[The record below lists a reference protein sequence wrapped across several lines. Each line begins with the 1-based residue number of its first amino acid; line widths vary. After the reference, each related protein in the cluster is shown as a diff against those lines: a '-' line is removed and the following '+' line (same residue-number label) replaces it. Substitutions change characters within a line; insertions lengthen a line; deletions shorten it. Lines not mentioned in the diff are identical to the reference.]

1 MISIFF
7 LVCWLSLA
15 LSVLAAQPCY
25 NLDGSQAK
33 ADVPCRQGETSNC
46 CNTNDVCMSN
56 GLCYLQ
62 GKRGLGLSRGS
73 CTDRSWG
80 AKCYSPCS
88 NDNRNTGIPIINVG
102 FNGNKSEYCCGAV
115 TWNNGK
121 AGCLHGGDPFKLPFG
136 RAIAGVAALAE
147 DNGNGNG
154 STGNNDTVE
163 PQPGS
168 SNHDVAIGV
177 GVGVPL
183 GVLALTAF
191 GWALWERRARQSLAH
206 NMPIQNY
213 APINDPGVSYHQSGP
228 LAELPNTG
236 LPAQELMDT
245 GRQAKP
251 DLQHR

>member
-1 MISIFF
+1 MVSVSA
-7 LVCWLSLA
+7 LLCWVSLT
-15 LSVLAAQPCY
+15 LSVLATQPCY
-25 NLDGSQAK
+25 NLDGTQAK
-33 ADVPCRQGETSNC
+33 ADVPCPDGETSNC

-102 FNGNKSEYCCGAV
+102 FNGNNSEYCCGAV
-115 TWNNGK
+115 TWDGK
-121 AGCLHGGDPFKLPFG
+121 AGCLHGGDSFQLPFG

-147 DNGNGNG
+147 HGNSANG
-154 STGNNDTVE
+154 SSWNSRTKE
-163 PQPGS
+163 PEPAS

-183 GVLALTAF
+183 GVLALTAVA
-191 GWALWERRARQSLAH
+191 WALWERRARQSLAR
-206 NMPIQNY
+206 NIPDRNY
-213 APINDPGVSYHQSGP
+213 APIP
-228 LAELPNTG
+228 
-236 LPAQELMDT
+236 
-245 GRQAKP
+245 
-251 DLQHR
+251 